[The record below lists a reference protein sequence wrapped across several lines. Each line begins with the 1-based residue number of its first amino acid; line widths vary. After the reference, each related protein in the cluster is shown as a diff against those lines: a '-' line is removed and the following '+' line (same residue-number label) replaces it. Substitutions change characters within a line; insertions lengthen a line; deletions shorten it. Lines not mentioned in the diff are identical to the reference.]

1 MNTIECVAKGLAY
14 IESYYAYFR
23 AQNGYEIFTPES
35 QFPRIL
41 QAIPRQPDLSAEA
54 WSYAPHAATSL
65 VKSDLWY
72 DPHWYPTHLRPKGV
86 PTAETS
92 SQGSAV
98 RTVCTREILS
108 FSEET
113 YNVSLPAILPYDLW
127 AQVDGQPGAYVEI
140 ELAKPLWGNNK
151 HSLTNLTGLTT
162 VWVPTNMSSVTAG
175 LVVLGPLTSGSA
187 TQRLGVVCS
196 IDARWNRARHIMTPS
211 QSKAL
216 GNSGQFVSLVLSAK
230 DLDQHNKTTALPIDN
245 GDWKHIAAEPEWL
258 EALTPIVPVWMN
270 EAKTA
275 VNQSFMTTAL
285 ANLYVAADI
294 GLQSPNVTNAMDQTW
309 VQHIESITSTAM
321 ADAVSRVGLAQQYD
335 TLKYYTSFGREC
347 SRFKYAGPRQ
357 FCPGPPP
364 YDQFSLLSFRAFLT
378 GKHRSEFAETTLT
391 EGAW

>member
-41 QAIPRQPDLSAEA
+41 QARPRQTDLSAEA

-72 DPHWYPTHLRPKGV
+72 DPHWYPTHLRPQGI

-98 RTVCTREILS
+98 RTVCTRQILS

-127 AQVDGQPGAYVEI
+127 AQVDGQPGPYAEI
-140 ELAKPLWGNNK
+140 ELVKPLWGNNK

-175 LVVLGPLTSGSA
+175 LVILGPLSSA
-187 TQRLGVVCS
+187 SAIQRLGVVCS
-196 IDARWNRARHIMTPS
+196 IDARWTRARHIMTPS
-211 QSKAL
+211 QSEVL
-216 GNSGQFVSLVLSAK
+216 GNSGPFVSIVLTAK
-230 DLDQHNKTTALPIDN
+230 DLDQHNTTTALPIDN
-245 GDWKHIAAEPEWL
+245 GNWRHIAAEPEWL

-275 VNQSFMTTAL
+275 VNQLFMTTAL

-294 GLQSPNVTNAMDQTW
+294 RLQSPNVTNAVNQTW

-335 TLKYYTSFGREC
+335 TLKYYTNFGRGC
-347 SRFKYAGPRQ
+347 SHFKDAGPRE

-364 YDQFSLLSFRAFLT
+364 YNQFSLLLFRGFLT
-378 GKHRSEFAETTLT
+378 GKLR
-391 EGAW
+391 G